1 VKLQNSD
8 KQMLLS
14 VIVLMD
20 ISKIHQAYVKNADMT
35 VLSVFL
41 TQSVLNVIQLS
52 ITEKLMFQTANVK
65 MVIIL
70 ME

>member
-1 VKLQNSD
+1 
-8 KQMLLS
+8 MLLS

-41 TQSVLNVIQLS
+41 TQSVLNVIQR
-52 ITEKLMFQTANVK
+52 KK
-65 MVIIL
+65 KKKIL
-70 ME
+70 NFRF